1 MVAKLGWFLL
11 IAFSCL
17 VVTAQE
23 TTSPVKE
30 PPIDQRI
37 EQLIKKLG
45 SDSFQEREDA
55 TSDLA
60 QIGGPARKALV
71 EASQSPDLETS
82 ARAKRILALLPKFTH
97 SVVDALGAPIPGA
110 KVTIQ
115 FFQVMQPGQVQ
126 EVEVAHAIHST
137 ADEEGGIHI
146 PAGIDGSIRVLVTA
160 EHPSYGRARNTPH
173 PDRTITKIVMPLVAK
188 ESEAHARALFGQI
201 TAADGKVIENAVLQ
215 CDNIRTAGQGL
226 INGKFPIGEAL
237 TNVDGFFTFYLPS
250 DGEKKERGELIPPN
264 SNFNIRVLAP
274 HDDSQFPLGGSFT
287 NGQLH
292 VLRMTHVTRKFQ
304 FEFENSD
311 RELIKDPKLLA
322 QARIQF
328 EQVNNNEVTRIP
340 LSQFAALQGC
350 KLTEGKYTAQIFD
363 NGNTI
368 TYQPLQVTTTSPEV
382 LRFRLPPDLVYRGR
396 IVHGVTGKPISGAF
410 LMGWNSTARNNL
422 ALLTPEEWNQMHELP
437 ANPPLESPELKH
449 LKELYGVK
457 SVVRT
462 DSEGKFELRRRA
474 DQEMY
479 GVMAFDEAMIP
490 YKITLG
496 ALKPDEKHAID
507 LGELPLF
514 PAAKLL
520 VQPTLEGTRLSVS
533 PFWEYDDKGQPEWFE
548 KFRAYDK
555 GSERQYEYIHWL
567 TMNEMQVIYVPA
579 SIRLKVR
586 FDSPY
591 DDKWSPV
598 NSDEVFQL
606 KQNEL
611 HKRGEV
617 RFVSALEAKVK
628 VVDETGKP
636 LEGYAVRKKLTQ
648 GDTWSIS
655 HNTDKDGLCSFF
667 IPPKAQGQFRVTDLP
682 GDAEVNKAAN
692 LSVDFTIN
700 ETSPQDPFLI
710 KLTPDQVKLFQDNK
724 K

>member
-23 TTSPVKE
+23 TTSPVKDV
-30 PPIDQRI
+30 PVDQRI

-55 TSDLA
+55 TNDLA

-97 SVVDALGAPIPGA
+97 SIVDALGAPIPAA
-110 KVTIQ
+110 KVTVQ
-115 FFQVMQPGQVQ
+115 FFHNLQPGQVQ
-126 EVEVAHAIHST
+126 EVEAAPAIHST

-146 PAGIDGSIRVLVTA
+146 PAGIEGNIRVVVTA
-160 EHPSYGRARNTPH
+160 EHPNYGRARNTPH
-173 PDRTITKIVMPLVAK
+173 PDRTITKITLPIVAK
-188 ESEAHARALFGQI
+188 ESEAHARALFGQV
-201 TAADGKVIENAVLQ
+201 TAADGVVIENAVLQ

-237 TNVDGFFTFYLPS
+237 TNVDGFFTLYLPS

-264 SNFNIRVLAP
+264 SNYNIRISVP
-274 HDDSQFPLGGSFT
+274 KDDSQFPFGGSLT

-304 FEFENSD
+304 FEFETVGG
-311 RELIKDPKLLA
+311 EIIKDVQLLA

-328 EQVNNNEVTRIP
+328 EQVKNNETTFIP
-340 LSQFAALQGC
+340 LPQSAALQGC
-350 KLTEGKYTAQIFD
+350 KLAEGKYTAQIFN
-363 NGNTI
+363 NGNTV
-368 TYQPLQVTTTSPEV
+368 TYQPLQVTTTSPDV

-396 IVHGVTGKPISGAF
+396 IVHGVTGKPIPGAF

-422 ALLTPEEWNQMHELP
+422 SLLTPEEWDSMHELP
-437 ANPPLESPELKH
+437 ANPSLDAPEFKH

-457 SVVRT
+457 AVVRT

-479 GVMAFDEAMIP
+479 GVMAFDKWMIP

-496 ALKPDEKHAID
+496 ALKPDKNHVID

-548 KFRAYDK
+548 KFRAADK
-555 GSERQYEYIHWL
+555 SSDRQFEYIHWL
-567 TMNEMQVIYVPA
+567 TMNEMQTIYVPA
-579 SIRLKVR
+579 DVRIKVR

-591 DDKWSPV
+591 DDKWVPV

-606 KQNEL
+606 KPGEL
-611 HKRGEV
+611 QKRGEV
-617 RFVSALEAKVK
+617 RFVSALEAKIK
-628 VVDETGKP
+628 VVDEAGKP

-648 GDTWSIS
+648 GDSWSVS
-655 HNTDKDGLCSFF
+655 HNTDKEGLCSFF
-667 IPPKAQGQFRVTDLP
+667 LPPNAKGQFRVTDLP
-682 GDAEVNKAAN
+682 GDAKVNKAAN
-692 LSVDFTIN
+692 LTVDFTTN
-700 ETSPQDPFLI
+700 ETSPPEPFLI
-710 KLTPDQVKLFQDNK
+710 KLTAEQVKLFQANK